1 MTGGSLGLRTGSYAS
16 LHLQLQNGALQ
27 NSATSPLVHKPSKT
41 NLSSSRERERVMPL
55 FCRYFGRRRVAM
67 LLLFILALL
76 VFVFGSFAVSRGLSF
91 SISLLICWVIAQLS
105 VAIFLNLLVDDFSV
119 GPSLIG

>member
-27 NSATSPLVHKPSKT
+27 NSATSPLVHKASKT
-41 NLSSSRERERVMPL
+41 NLSSTRERERVIPL
-55 FCRYFGRRRVAM
+55 CCRYFGRRRVAM

-76 VFVFGSFAVSRGLSF
+76 VFVFGSFAVSRGLFF

-105 VAIFLNLLVDDFSV
+105 VGIFLNLLVDDCSV
-119 GPSLIG
+119 GPSLIR